1 MLIHGASRTFWVG
14 RLSALEGSV
23 RISQSARPWSGRVL
37 LSVGLV
43 LGLCACSDEGPKTP
57 EEVPTDLEPLYVMAR
72 EYRQDYEKGL
82 ERIVAGDEVAGRALL
97 VAATDRIAVA
107 AKLCASTRGCDMAL
121 FVTSMAQVAAERRA
135 VTLAQGEAPADVE
148 AESTLESS
156 AAESRPSNRF
166 VRLGETDLGEMI
178 PLNDEVRAALNDWLT
193 WNRPQ
198 LMQTYEHY
206 QFLRPYIFPVYE
218 EAGLP
223 EALLFA
229 IMAKESGGK
238 VHAYSRAGAVG
249 PLQFMRHTARR
260 YGLYSQNGFD
270 MRLDPVAAT
279 RANASYV
286 TDQLEAFDDLGL
298 ALAAYNS
305 GESRM
310 RRLHRKL
317 PDADFWD
324 PRLHYELPTETR
336 NYVPQTLAAALIFL
350 YPEEF
355 GIEFPVYD
363 TLSTTVVLAEDISI
377 GELTICLGETDNPK
391 GWFRT
396 LRNLNPRLKPAVRS
410 KAGETMM
417 IPSSLVSVY
426 ADRCLGDSPVLD
438 VARLLHD
445 ADFPEQPPVV
455 QYKVRRGD
463 TLAKISASHGCSSVR
478 DLAAI
483 NGIEAPD
490 YVIHVGQRLSVP
502 TCS

>member
-1 MLIHGASRTFWVG
+1 MSPTA
-14 RLSALEGSV
+14 RLGF
-23 RISQSARPWSGRVL
+23 GRVL
-37 LSVGLV
+37 LGVGLV

-57 EEVPTDLEPLYVMAR
+57 QEVSTNLEPLYVMAR

-82 ERIVAGDEVAGRALL
+82 ERIVAGDEVAGRAML

-107 AKLCASTRGCDMAL
+107 AKLCAKTPGCDMDL
-121 FVTSMAQVAAERRA
+121 FVTSMIQVAADRRA
-135 VTLAQGEAPADVE
+135 LTLVRGEPEADAE
-148 AESTLESS
+148 ADLQAS
-156 AAESRPSNRF
+156 ATDSRPSNGSF
-166 VRLGETDLGEMI
+166 QFGETDLGEMI
-178 PLNDEVRAALNDWLT
+178 PLNAEVRAALNDWLT

-206 QFLRPYIFPVYE
+206 QFLRPNIVPVYE

-260 YGLYSQNGFD
+260 YGLYSENGFD

-279 RANASYV
+279 RANAAYV
-286 TDQLEAFDDLGL
+286 TDQLEAFDDLEL

-336 NYVPQTLAAALIFL
+336 DYVPQTLAAALIFL

-355 GIEFPVYD
+355 GIEFPDYE
-363 TLSTTVVLAEDISI
+363 TQSTTVVLAEEISI
-377 GELTICLGETDNPK
+377 GELTICLGATDNPK

-410 KAGETMM
+410 KAGETMV
-417 IPSSLVSVY
+417 IPSRLVSVY

-463 TLAKISASHGCSSVR
+463 TLAKIAASHGCRSAR

-490 YVIHVGQRLSVP
+490 FVIHVGQRLSVP
-502 TCS
+502 TCN

>member
-1 MLIHGASRTFWVG
+1 
-14 RLSALEGSV
+14 LEGSV
-23 RISQSARPWSGRVL
+23 RLLPTATLGFERVL
-37 LSVGLV
+37 LGVGLV

-57 EEVPTDLEPLYVMAR
+57 EEVPTQLEPLYVMAR
-72 EYRQDYEKGL
+72 EYRQDYEEGL
-82 ERIVAGDEVAGRALL
+82 ERIVAGEEVAGRALL

-107 AKLCASTRGCDMAL
+107 AKLCAKTPGCDMDL
-121 FVTSMAQVAAERRA
+121 FVTSMIQVAADRRV
-135 VTLAQGEAPADVE
+135 VTLAQSEPEAGAE
-148 AESTLESS
+148 AHLEVSQT
-156 AAESRPSNRF
+156 ESRPSYRPF
-166 VRLGETDLGEMI
+166 QLGETELGEMI
-178 PLNDEVRAALNDWLT
+178 PLNTEVRAALNDWLT

-198 LMQTYEHY
+198 LMQTYEQY
-206 QFLRPYIFPVYE
+206 QFLRPYILPVYE

-279 RANASYV
+279 RANAAYV
-286 TDQLEAFDDLGL
+286 TDQLEEFDDLGL

-324 PRLHYELPTETR
+324 PRLHYELPGETR
-336 NYVPQTLAAALIFL
+336 DYVPQTLAAALIFL

-355 GIEFPVYD
+355 GLEFTDYEN
-363 TLSTTVVLAEDISI
+363 LSTTIVLAEEISI
-377 GELTICLGETDNPK
+377 GELTICLGETDNPQ

-410 KAGETMM
+410 KAGETMV
-417 IPSSLVSVY
+417 IPSGLVSVY
-426 ADRCLGDSPVLD
+426 ADRCLGDSPLLD

-445 ADFPEQPPVV
+445 ADFPEQPPIVH
-455 QYKVRRGD
+455 YTVRGGD
-463 TLAKISASHGCSSVR
+463 TLAKIAATHGCRSVR
-478 DLAAI
+478 ELAAI

-490 YVIHVGQRLSVP
+490 FVIHVGQRLSVP
-502 TCS
+502 TCT

>member
-1 MLIHGASRTFWVG
+1 MRKSP
-14 RLSALEGSV
+14 
-23 RISQSARPWSGRVL
+23 SARRGFGRAL
-37 LSVGLV
+37 LGVGLA

-57 EEVPTDLEPLYVMAR
+57 EEVPTVLEPLYVMAR
-72 EYRQDYEKGL
+72 EYRQDYEMGL

-107 AKLCASTRGCDMAL
+107 AKLCANTQGCDMDL
-121 FVTSMAQVAAERRA
+121 FVTSMTQVAADRRA
-135 VTLAQGEAPADVE
+135 VTPTGGQPEADAEAQSDLQV
-148 AESTLESS
+148 S
-156 AAESRPSNRF
+156 AAESRYSNGS
-166 VRLGETDLGEMI
+166 VQLGETELGEMI
-178 PLNDEVRAALNDWLT
+178 PLNAEVRAALNDWLT

-198 LMQTYEHY
+198 LMQTYEQY

-279 RANASYV
+279 RANAAYV
-286 TDQLEAFDDLGL
+286 TDQLEAFDDLEL

-324 PRLHYELPTETR
+324 PRLHDELPTETR
-336 NYVPQTLAAALIFL
+336 DYVPQTLAAALIFL

-355 GIEFPVYD
+355 GIEFRDYE
-363 TLSTTVVLAEDISI
+363 TLSTTIVLAEDISI
-377 GELTICLGETDNPK
+377 GELTICLGETDNPQ

-410 KAGETMM
+410 EAGETMV
-417 IPSSLVSVY
+417 IPSRLVSVY
-426 ADRCLGDSPVLD
+426 ADRCLGESPVLD

-445 ADFPEQPPVV
+445 ADFPEQPPAV

-463 TLAKISASHGCSSVR
+463 TLAKIAASHGCRSVR

-490 YVIHVGQRLSVP
+490 FVIHVGQRLSVP
-502 TCS
+502 TCN

>member
-1 MLIHGASRTFWVG
+1 MRQSRPLRVSIGW
-14 RLSALEGSV
+14 ALLV
-23 RISQSARPWSGRVL
+23 
-37 LSVGLV
+37 VGL
-43 LGLCACSDEGPKTP
+43 LGVCACSDEGPETP
-57 EEVPTDLEPLYVMAR
+57 GEVPPDLEPLYVMAR

-82 ERIVAGDEVAGRALL
+82 ERIVEGDEVAGRALL

-107 AKLCASTRGCDMAL
+107 AKLCANTRGCDMDL
-121 FVTSMAQVAAERRA
+121 FVTSMTQVASDRRA
-135 VTLAQGEAPADVE
+135 VNAAQGEVEGDGGVALDSPA
-148 AESTLESS
+148 SS
-156 AAESRPSNRF
+156 VASRPSNGAIH
-166 VRLGETDLGEMI
+166 LGKTELGEMI
-178 PLNDEVRAALNDWLT
+178 PLNAEVRAALNDWLT

-198 LMQTYEHY
+198 LMQTYEQY
-206 QFLRPYIFPVYE
+206 QFLRPSIVPVYE

-279 RANASYV
+279 RANAAYV

-324 PRLHYELPTETR
+324 PRLHYELPNETR
-336 NYVPQTLAAALIFL
+336 EYVPQTMAAALIFL

-355 GIEFPVYD
+355 GIEFPD
-363 TLSTTVVLAEDISI
+363 FETLSTTVVLAEDISI
-377 GELTICLGETDNPK
+377 GELTICLGETDNPH

-410 KAGETMM
+410 KAGEKMV
-417 IPSSLVSVY
+417 IPSRLVSVY

-455 QYKVRRGD
+455 RYKVRRGD
-463 TLAKISASHGCSSVR
+463 TLAKIVASHGCRSVR

-483 NGIEAPD
+483 NGIEPPD

-502 TCS
+502 TCD

>member
-1 MLIHGASRTFWVG
+1 M
-14 RLSALEGSV
+14 RLSKPV
-23 RISQSARPWSGRVL
+23 RRSFGRGL
-37 LSVGLV
+37 LGVGLL

-57 EEVPTDLEPLYVMAR
+57 AEVPPDLEPLYVMAR

-82 ERIVAGDEVAGRALL
+82 ERIIDGDEVAGRALL
-97 VAATDRIAVA
+97 IAATDRIAVA
-107 AKLCASTRGCDMAL
+107 AKLCANTKGCEMGL
-121 FVTSMAQVAAERRA
+121 FVTSMTQVAADRQA
-135 VTLAQGEAPADVE
+135 LTLAGREVE
-148 AESTLESS
+148 GDDGVASGPSLSS
-156 AAESRPSNRF
+156 SEHRLSNGSLH
-166 VRLGETDLGEMI
+166 LGETELGDLI
-178 PLNDEVRAALNDWLT
+178 PLNAEVRAALNDWLT

-198 LMQTYEHY
+198 LMQTYEQY
-206 QFLRPYIFPVYE
+206 QFLRPSIVPVYE

-249 PLQFMRHTARR
+249 PLQFMSHTARR

-279 RANASYV
+279 RANAAYV

-305 GESRM
+305 GETRM

-355 GIEFPVYD
+355 GIEFPDYE
-363 TLSTTVVLAEDISI
+363 TLSTTIVLAEAISI
-377 GELTICLGETDNPK
+377 GELTICLGETDNPH

-410 KAGETMM
+410 KAGESMV
-417 IPSSLVSVY
+417 IPSRLVPVY

-455 QYKVRRGD
+455 LYKVRRGD
-463 TLAKISASHGCSSVR
+463 TLAKIAASHNCTSVR

-483 NGIEAPD
+483 NGIEPPD
-490 YVIHVGQRLSVP
+490 FVIHVGQRLSVP
-502 TCS
+502 TCQ

>member
-1 MLIHGASRTFWVG
+1 MRPSRPA
-14 RLSALEGSV
+14 RLSFG
-23 RISQSARPWSGRVL
+23 PVL
-37 LSVGLV
+37 RWLFGAGL

-57 EEVPTDLEPLYVMAR
+57 EEVPPDLQPLYVMAR

-82 ERIVAGDEVAGRALL
+82 ERIVEGDDLAGRALL
-97 VAATDRIAVA
+97 VAATDRIVVA
-107 AKLCASTRGCDMAL
+107 AKLCANTKGCNTEL
-121 FVTSMAQVAAERRA
+121 FVASMAQVAADRQAMMLTQADVPDGAEA
-135 VTLAQGEAPADVE
+135 APALTV
-148 AESTLESS
+148 S
-156 AAESRPSNRF
+156 AAESRPRPAS
-166 VRLGETDLGEMI
+166 VQLGETELGEMI
-178 PLNDEVRAALNDWLT
+178 PLNTEVRAALNDWLT

-198 LMQTYEHY
+198 LMRTYEQY
-206 QFLRPYIFPVYE
+206 QFLRPYILPGYE

-238 VHAYSRAGAVG
+238 VHAYSPAGAVG

-279 RANASYV
+279 RANAAYL
-286 TDQLEAFDDLGL
+286 TDQLRTFDDLEL
-298 ALAAYNS
+298 ALAAYNA

-310 RRLHRKL
+310 RRLHRKM
-317 PDADFWD
+317 PGADFWD
-324 PRLHYELPTETR
+324 PRLRFELPSETR

-355 GIEFPVYD
+355 GVEFPDYE
-363 TLSTTVVLAEDISI
+363 TLSAAVVLAEDISI
-377 GELTICLGETDNPK
+377 GELTICLGQTDNPA

-396 LRNLNPRLKPAVRS
+396 LRNPRLKPAVRS
-410 KAGETMM
+410 RAGESMV
-417 IPSSLVSVY
+417 IPSKLVRVY
-426 ADRCLGDSPVLD
+426 ADRCLGDSPVLA

-455 QYKVRRGD
+455 HYKVRRGD
-463 TLAKISASHGCSSVR
+463 TLAKIASSHGCKSVR
-478 DLAAI
+478 ELAAI
-483 NGIEAPD
+483 NGIEPPD

-502 TCS
+502 TCN

>member
-1 MLIHGASRTFWVG
+1 
-14 RLSALEGSV
+14 
-23 RISQSARPWSGRVL
+23 
-37 LSVGLV
+37 
-43 LGLCACSDEGPKTP
+43 
-57 EEVPTDLEPLYVMAR
+57 VPSDLEPLYVMAR
-72 EYRQDYEKGL
+72 EYRENYETGL
-82 ERIVAGDEVAGRALL
+82 ERIVEGDEVAGRALL

-107 AKLCASTRGCDMAL
+107 AKLCANTKGCDMEL
-121 FVTSMAQVAAERRA
+121 FIASMTQVAADRQA
-135 VTLAQGEAPADVE
+135 MMLAKSDARNDAEAAPDAE
-148 AESTLESS
+148 ASS
-156 AAESRPSNRF
+156 AETGPAPTP
-166 VRLGETDLGEMI
+166 VRLGESELGEMI
-178 PLNDEVRAALNDWLT
+178 PLNAEVRAALNDWLT

-198 LMQTYEHY
+198 LMQTYDHY
-206 QFLRPYIFPVYE
+206 LFLRPYMFPVYE

-279 RANASYV
+279 RANAAYV
-286 TDQLEAFDDLGL
+286 TDQLETFDDLEL

-310 RRLHRKL
+310 RRLHRKM

-324 PRLHYELPTETR
+324 PRIHLELPAETR
-336 NYVPQTLAAALIFL
+336 DYVPQTLAAALIFL

-355 GIEFPVYD
+355 GIEFPDYE

-377 GELTICLGETDNPK
+377 GELTICLGQADKAE

-410 KAGETMM
+410 KAGEPFLM
-417 IPSSLVSVY
+417 PSKLVPMY

-455 QYKVRRGD
+455 HYKVRRGD
-463 TLAKISASHGCSSVR
+463 TLAKIATSHGCKSVR

-483 NGIEAPD
+483 NGIEPPD

-502 TCS
+502 TCK